1 MNQQLTMEPILPQ
14 QSDTLHQII
23 QLANELRTTSEEAD
37 ALAIDLKK
45 KQERLKQLAEDHL
58 PLLMTSVG
66 LTELALVGGG
76 KIKIKPDYYGSVAQT
91 RMDQAFDW
99 LTQRNMA
106 GIVKTE
112 FKIEASEISKEEIAK
127 IEEETGFPI
136 TTKRTI
142 HPATLKS
149 FVKERMEANDPE
161 FPKELFAA
169 SMVQKAVLTS

>member
-1 MNQQLTMEPILPQ
+1 MEPILPQ

-23 QLANELRTTSEEAD
+23 QLANELRTTSDEAD
-37 ALAIDLKK
+37 NLAAELKK

-66 LTELALVGGG
+66 LTELQLVGGG
-76 KIKIKPDYYGSVAQT
+76 RIKIKPDYYGSVAQT
-91 RMDQAFDW
+91 RMAEAFNW
-99 LTQRNMA
+99 LSQRNMA
-106 GIVKTE
+106 GIVKSAFTLE
-112 FKIEASEISKEEIAK
+112 TTEISEEEIKK
-127 IEEETGFPI
+127 IEEDTGFPVSV
-136 TTKRTI
+136 KRTI

>member
-1 MNQQLTMEPILPQ
+1 MEPILPQ

-37 ALAIDLKK
+37 KLAADLKL

-66 LTELALVGGG
+66 LTELQLVGGG
-76 KIKIKPDYYGSVAQT
+76 RIKIKPDYYGSVAQT
-91 RMDQAFDW
+91 RMTEAFNW
-99 LTQRNMA
+99 LSQRNMA
-106 GIVKTE
+106 GIVKSAFTLE
-112 FKIEASEISKEEIAK
+112 TTEISEEEIKK
-127 IEEETGFPI
+127 IEEDTGFPVSV
-136 TTKRTI
+136 KRTI